1 VGINPNYYDYLLDTS
16 STCIA
21 RLVMTWFWWAVALFT
36 IGGSRGGVLSVVVEL
51 PFHRVRGVLK
61 H

>member
-1 VGINPNYYDYLLDTS
+1 
-16 STCIA
+16 
-21 RLVMTWFWWAVALFT
+21 MTWFWWAVALFT

-51 PFHRVRGVLK
+51 PFQRVRGVLK